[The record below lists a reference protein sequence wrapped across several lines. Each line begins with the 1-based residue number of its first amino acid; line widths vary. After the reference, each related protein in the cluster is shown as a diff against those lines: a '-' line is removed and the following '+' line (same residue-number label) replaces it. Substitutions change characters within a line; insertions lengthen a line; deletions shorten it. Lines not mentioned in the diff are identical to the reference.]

1 MLKPDCRFK
10 EQSSKSSA
18 AEEYLL
24 WELLRDVSAARPAQ
38 SSAAR
43 RLEHLTSKLQ
53 KIDEQLLA
61 IENIAE
67 NIERD
72 CPRQKVLDRH
82 CDKVDC
88 LLF

>member
-1 MLKPDCRFK
+1 MLKPDCQFK
-10 EQSSKSSA
+10 EQSSKLTA

-24 WELLRDVSAARPAQ
+24 WELLRDISAARPTQ

-67 NIERD
+67 NIEQD
-72 CPRQKVLDRH
+72 CPRQKMLDRH
-82 CDKVDC
+82 CDKVGC